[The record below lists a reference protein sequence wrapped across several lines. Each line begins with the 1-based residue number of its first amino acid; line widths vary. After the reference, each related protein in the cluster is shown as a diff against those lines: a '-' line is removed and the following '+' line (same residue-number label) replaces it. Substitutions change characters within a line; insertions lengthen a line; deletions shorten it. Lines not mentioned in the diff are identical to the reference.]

1 MHTVLERAGGAIPRL
16 FVLVAVAA
24 CTWPAAAKADYVEA
38 VPRKAVMASWYGH
51 EFSGRRT
58 ASGTRFDPQELT
70 AAHKTLPLG
79 TRIRVTNPRTGA
91 SVLVTVTDRGPFCG
105 RRELDLSKAAA
116 REVGI
121 LSRGVASVLIEVL

>member
-1 MHTVLERAGGAIPRL
+1 MQAVLRRAGGAIPRL
-16 FVLVAVAA
+16 FVLTIAVGALYA
-24 CTWPAAAKADYVEA
+24 SPARADFVGA
-38 VPRKAVMASWYGH
+38 MPGRTVMASWYGQ

-58 ASGTRFDPQELT
+58 ASGTPFDPRGLT

-79 TRIRVTNPRTGA
+79 TLIRVTNPRTGA
-91 SVLVTVTDRGPFCG
+91 SVLVTVTDRGPFIG

-121 LSRGVASVLIEVL
+121 LSCGVASVLLEVL

>member
-1 MHTVLERAGGAIPRL
+1 MQTGLARAGGAIPRL
-16 FVLVAVAA
+16 FVLTSMILGGSSSLA
-24 CTWPAAAKADYVEA
+24 WADFVGG
-38 VPRKAVMASWYGH
+38 PRPKTVTASWYGQ

-58 ASGTRFDPQELT
+58 ANGDRYDPRALT

-79 TRIRVTNPRTGA
+79 TKIRVTNPRTGA
-91 SVLVTVTDRGPFCG
+91 QVLVTVTDRGPYVG

-121 LSRGVASVLIEVL
+121 LSSGVASVVIEVL

>member
-1 MHTVLERAGGAIPRL
+1 M
-16 FVLVAVAA
+16 VAVGALGA
-24 CTWPAAAKADYVEA
+24 LYAPAARADFVGSM
-38 VPRKAVMASWYGH
+38 PGRTVMASWYGQ

-58 ASGTRFDPQELT
+58 ASGTPFDPRGLT

-79 TRIRVTNPRTGA
+79 TLIRVTNPRTGA
-91 SVLVTVTDRGPFCG
+91 SVLVTVTDRGPFIG

-121 LSRGVASVLIEVL
+121 LTRGVASVLLEVL

>member
-1 MHTVLERAGGAIPRL
+1 MQTVLGRAGGALPRL
-16 FVLVAVAA
+16 FAFSVAVTVIAA
-24 CTWPAAAKADYVEA
+24 SPVWADFTGSLSPKTVT
-38 VPRKAVMASWYGH
+38 ASWYGQ

-58 ASGTRFDPQELT
+58 ASGSRFDPRGLT

-91 SVLVTVTDRGPFCG
+91 SVLVTVTDRGPYCG

-121 LSRGVASVLIEVL
+121 LSSGVAAVVLEVL

>member
-1 MHTVLERAGGAIPRL
+1 M
-16 FVLVAVAA
+16 VAA
-24 CTWPAAAKADYVEA
+24 GAFYALPARADFVGNL
-38 VPRKAVMASWYGH
+38 PRRTVMASWYGQ

-58 ASGTRFDPQELT
+58 ASGMPFDPRGMT

-79 TRIRVTNPRTGA
+79 TLIRVTNPRTGA
-91 SVLVTVTDRGPFCG
+91 SVLVTVTDRGPFIG

-121 LSRGVASVLIEVL
+121 LTRGVASVLLEVL